1 MEIGRLE
8 KMSKSKK
15 NIVDPEKMINQYGAD
30 TVRLFIL
37 FAAPPERDL
46 EWSPQ
51 GVEGAHRFL
60 QRIWRLIKEISPS
73 LNNKQRKNWDEKE
86 KLLYRKTHQTIK
98 KVTEDIERFHF
109 NTAISAL
116 MEFFN
121 VITDFVQKNETKR
134 SLVLKDAIEKFVIL
148 LSPFVPHI
156 TEELWHLMG
165 HKTWLIEQP
174 WPKWEEEALKEELLL
189 VVIQINGKVRAR
201 MQVPAEISEQEVK
214 KQALNQERIKQL
226 LTGKE
231 VKKIVWVPK
240 KLINIV
246 A

>member
-1 MEIGRLE
+1 
-8 KMSKSKK
+8 MSKSKK

-46 EWSPQ
+46 EWNPQ

-73 LNNKQRKNWDEKE
+73 LNNKSERKNLDEGE

-165 HKTWLIEQP
+165 HKTWLQ
-174 WPKWEEEALKEELLL
+174 WKGQSKDAGSSR
-189 VVIQINGKVRAR
+189 NF
-201 MQVPAEISEQEVK
+201 
-214 KQALNQERIKQL
+214 
-226 LTGKE
+226 
-231 VKKIVWVPK
+231 
-240 KLINIV
+240 
-246 A
+246 